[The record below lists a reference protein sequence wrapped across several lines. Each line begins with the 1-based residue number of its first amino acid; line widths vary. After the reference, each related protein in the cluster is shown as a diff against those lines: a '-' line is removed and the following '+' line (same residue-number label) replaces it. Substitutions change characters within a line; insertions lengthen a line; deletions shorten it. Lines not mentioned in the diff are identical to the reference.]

1 MDRAIRLA
9 GCDRLARVAR
19 VTGRRSLG
27 RAIVFGFG
35 LIVSSLIAGSWILLE
50 RTRQI
55 ALHTAD
61 TTLQNAALIVESVVN
76 RQFLQVDG
84 ALASLPALFATVAKD
99 GSGVE
104 PQSVGRLLR
113 GLNFQTFAF
122 RDIIILRPDGTIWAS
137 ARASP
142 WNHNFPMDLPGLN
155 SVGGS
160 AAAVVSGPI
169 RNPATG
175 DWVLLVVRQVY
186 VPGVGIL
193 DAVAELPVPLITKL
207 LSAVAGIPGLRVSLE
222 RRDGRLLLSQPYD
235 EVQIG
240 KQQNAAIGQIQVGG
254 AIFIVPRVL
263 IEKPTIG
270 IARASLY
277 NDVTIALTLDMTTA
291 MADWVRERDRMIV
304 SVGIAVT
311 LVSGLSLML
320 IVALYQRESAEQHIR
335 YAAHHDALTKLPNR
349 ALFREKLEG
358 ALAHAR
364 PGEHLALLYL
374 DLDGFK
380 TVNDT
385 LGHPVGD
392 ALLQA
397 VAGRLKAR
405 TRNVDIVARLG
416 GDEFAVVRAPI
427 ESPAEAADFAE
438 RIIAL
443 LDEPFAVDD
452 HQIVIGTS
460 VGIAFSPQ
468 DGTDPDQLLK
478 NADLALYRAKQDG
491 RGVYRMFQQDM
502 DAQMQARR
510 VLEID
515 LRTALG
521 GSQLELFYQPLIGLR
536 VQAVVGF
543 EALLRWRHPSKGL
556 VPPDQ
561 FIPLAEEIGA
571 IVPIGEWALLTACTT
586 AAGWPDDL
594 KVAVNLSPVQFKS
607 NNLVAAVRAALSC
620 SGLSPSRLEL
630 EITET
635 VMLKDTATTL
645 ATLHELHALGVSIA
659 MDDFGTGYSSLGYL
673 HRFPFD
679 RIKIDQSFVRE
690 LGRQRDCD
698 AIVRAVTAL
707 SRALGMETTAEGVET
722 VEQLRA
728 LAQAGCS
735 VVQGY
740 LFSRPVPEAAIAELL
755 GSMPDIEGLL
765 RPDTVTAGDGRGAS
779 DQLLPTMQ

>member
-1 MDRAIRLA
+1 M
-9 GCDRLARVAR
+9 
-19 VTGRRSLG
+19 
-27 RAIVFGFG
+27 
-35 LIVSSLIAGSWILLE
+35 
-50 RTRQI
+50 
-55 ALHTAD
+55 
-61 TTLQNAALIVESVVN
+61 
-76 RQFLQVDG
+76 
-84 ALASLPALFATVAKD
+84 
-99 GSGVE
+99 
-104 PQSVGRLLR
+104 
-113 GLNFQTFAF
+113 
-122 RDIIILRPDGTIWAS
+122 
-137 ARASP
+137 
-142 WNHNFPMDLPGLN
+142 
-155 SVGGS
+155 
-160 AAAVVSGPI
+160 
-169 RNPATG
+169 
-175 DWVLLVVRQVY
+175 
-186 VPGVGIL
+186 
-193 DAVAELPVPLITKL
+193 
-207 LSAVAGIPGLRVSLE
+207 
-222 RRDGRLLLSQPYD
+222 
-235 EVQIG
+235 
-240 KQQNAAIGQIQVGG
+240 
-254 AIFIVPRVL
+254 
-263 IEKPTIG
+263 
-270 IARASLY
+270 
-277 NDVTIALTLDMTTA
+277 
-291 MADWVRERDRMIV
+291 
-304 SVGIAVT
+304 
-311 LVSGLSLML
+311 SGLALVL
-320 IVALYQRESAEQHIR
+320 IVALRQRERAEQHIR
-335 YAAHHDALTKLPNR
+335 YVAHHDALTKLPNR

-397 VAGRLKAR
+397 VARRLEAR
-405 TRNVDIVARLG
+405 TRNVDFVARLG

-427 ESPAEAADFAE
+427 DSPAEAADFAE

-443 LDEPFAVDD
+443 LDEPFGVHG

-510 VLEID
+510 LLEID

-521 GSQLELFYQPLIGLR
+521 SSQLELFYQPLIDLR
-536 VQAVVGF
+536 AQAVVGF
-543 EALLRWRHPSKGL
+543 EALLRWRHPSRGL

-586 AAGWPDDL
+586 AAGWPDGL

-607 NNLVAAVRAALSC
+607 SNLVAAVSAALRG

-635 VMLKDTATTL
+635 VMLQDTAATL
-645 ATLHELHALGVSIA
+645 ATLHEFHALGVSIA

-707 SRALGMETTAEGVET
+707 VGRSGWRPPPRAWRRWNSYASWRRRDAPSCKGICSADRFPRRRSRSCCARCRPSPRCWCCDAVIAGNRQGAADRL
-722 VEQLRA
+722 
-728 LAQAGCS
+728 LAA
-735 VVQGY
+735 
-740 LFSRPVPEAAIAELL
+740 R
-755 GSMPDIEGLL
+755 
-765 RPDTVTAGDGRGAS
+765 R
-779 DQLLPTMQ
+779 

>member
-1 MDRAIRLA
+1 M
-9 GCDRLARVAR
+9 
-19 VTGRRSLG
+19 
-27 RAIVFGFG
+27 
-35 LIVSSLIAGSWILLE
+35 
-50 RTRQI
+50 
-55 ALHTAD
+55 
-61 TTLQNAALIVESVVN
+61 
-76 RQFLQVDG
+76 
-84 ALASLPALFATVAKD
+84 
-99 GSGVE
+99 
-104 PQSVGRLLR
+104 
-113 GLNFQTFAF
+113 
-122 RDIIILRPDGTIWAS
+122 
-137 ARASP
+137 
-142 WNHNFPMDLPGLN
+142 
-155 SVGGS
+155 
-160 AAAVVSGPI
+160 
-169 RNPATG
+169 
-175 DWVLLVVRQVY
+175 LLVVRQVY

-222 RRDGRLLLSQPYD
+222 RHDGRLLLSQPYD

-320 IVALYQRESAEQHIR
+320 IVALHQRESAEQHIR

-556 VPPDQ
+556 VPPDL

-571 IVPIGEWALLTACTT
+571 IVPIGEWALLTACTA

>member
-1 MDRAIRLA
+1 M
-9 GCDRLARVAR
+9 
-19 VTGRRSLG
+19 
-27 RAIVFGFG
+27 
-35 LIVSSLIAGSWILLE
+35 
-50 RTRQI
+50 
-55 ALHTAD
+55 
-61 TTLQNAALIVESVVN
+61 
-76 RQFLQVDG
+76 
-84 ALASLPALFATVAKD
+84 
-99 GSGVE
+99 
-104 PQSVGRLLR
+104 
-113 GLNFQTFAF
+113 
-122 RDIIILRPDGTIWAS
+122 
-137 ARASP
+137 
-142 WNHNFPMDLPGLN
+142 
-155 SVGGS
+155 
-160 AAAVVSGPI
+160 
-169 RNPATG
+169 
-175 DWVLLVVRQVY
+175 LLVVRPVY
-186 VPGVGIL
+186 VPGVGL
-193 DAVAELPVPLITKL
+193 LHAVAEMPVPLLSKL

-222 RRDGRLLLSQPYD
+222 RRNGQLLLSQPYD
-235 EVQIG
+235 EVRIG
-240 KQQNAAIGQIQVGG
+240 KQQQAAISQVQAGG
-254 AIFIVPRVL
+254 TTFVVPPDL
-263 IEKPTIG
+263 MKSPTIG
-270 IARASLY
+270 IVRASLY
-277 NDVTIALTLDMTTA
+277 NDVMIALTLDMTTA
-291 MADWVRERDRMIV
+291 MADWVRERDSMIV
-304 SVGIAVT
+304 SVSIAVM
-311 LVSGLSLML
+311 LVSGLALVL
-320 IVALYQRESAEQHIR
+320 IVALRQRERAEQHIR
-335 YAAHHDALTKLPNR
+335 YVARHDALTKLPNR

-397 VAGRLKAR
+397 VARRLESR
-405 TRNVDIVARLG
+405 TRNVDSVARLG

-427 ESPAEAADFAE
+427 DSPTEAADFAE

-443 LDEPFAVDD
+443 LDEPFAVHG

-515 LRTALG
+515 LRKALG
-521 GSQLELFYQPLIGLR
+521 SSQLELFYQPLIDLR
-536 VQAVVGF
+536 AQAVVGF
-543 EALLRWRHPSKGL
+543 EALLRWRHPSRGL

-571 IVPIGEWALLTACTT
+571 IVPIGEWALLTACIT
-586 AAGWPDDL
+586 AAGWPDGL

-607 NNLVAAVRAALSC
+607 SNLVAAVSAALSS

-635 VMLKDTATTL
+635 VMLQDTAATL

-722 VEQLRA
+722 MEQLRI
-728 LAQAGCS
+728 LAEAGCS

-755 GSMPDIEGLL
+755 RSMPSVAAML
-765 RPDTVTAGDGRGAS
+765 RPDAVTVDE
-779 DQLLPTMQ
+779 